1 MVVGKQAMSYDYGI
15 ERRTRMK
22 YMGAALVVVL
32 LVFSLTGC
40 GGGAESDTA
49 ANLSIIM
56 DSTRAMTE
64 VSGYRMNGTIAM
76 DSGTGQPGAQ
86 SQSLSMDIRAEVQNT
101 EAGMRQ
107 HMFVTLGDYEIE
119 AYIVDGVYYQNQP
132 GQGWVKMSSAAYMSQ
147 NMSLGLVDAAQM
159 EMMAQMAKE
168 AQVVE
173 EDDETSTIS
182 FHLDQDYLQASLD
195 LYRKYMEEGEQQVSE
210 EWLKMAEEA
219 LSNFQADIRIS
230 INKADDLIKRMEM
243 TYAMSGQSMGE
254 VNSSMVTD
262 FYDYGADIE
271 IELPPEAAQAT
282 EINLGM

>member
-1 MVVGKQAMSYDYGI
+1 
-15 ERRTRMK
+15 
-22 YMGAALVVVL
+22 
-32 LVFSLTGC
+32 
-40 GGGAESDTA
+40 
-49 ANLSIIM
+49 
-56 DSTRAMTE
+56 
-64 VSGYRMNGTIAM
+64 
-76 DSGTGQPGAQ
+76 
-86 SQSLSMDIRAEVQNT
+86 
-101 EAGMRQ
+101 
-107 HMFVTLGDYEIE
+107 
-119 AYIVDGVYYQNQP
+119 
-132 GQGWVKMSSAAYMSQ
+132 MSQ

-243 TYAMSGQSMGE
+243 TYAMSGQNMGE